1 MSPSRNELS
10 IGIVDLAIDTEVPIV
25 IMPSMCDA
33 CPAGK
38 QLGQAGEDSIQT
50 QWKPNAKADTRN
62 IAPQQQRKHSAPQ
75 YFADVSLHASDK
87 PQCFAHMFMSK

>member
-10 IGIVDLAIDTEVPIV
+10 ISIVDLAIDTEVPIV

-38 QLGQAGEDSIQT
+38 HRGQAGEDSLQT
-50 QWKPNAKADTRN
+50 QWKPNAKADTRD
-62 IAPQQQRKHSAPQ
+62 HSAAAPEN
-75 YFADVSLHASDK
+75 A
-87 PQCFAHMFMSK
+87 